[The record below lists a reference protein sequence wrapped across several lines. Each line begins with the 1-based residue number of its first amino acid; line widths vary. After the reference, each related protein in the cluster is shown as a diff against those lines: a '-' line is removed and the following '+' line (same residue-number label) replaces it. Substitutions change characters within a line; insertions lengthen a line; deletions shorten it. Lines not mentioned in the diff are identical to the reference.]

1 MDENRCTAENTP
13 SSGGAI
19 RVHSLSLCSLCSLG
33 PACRSCGAVRGEER
47 PKRESLEYHFRD
59 LHAIDRIPLCCP
71 VAVDIRTCASS
82 IQTMS
87 ALLANG

>member
-1 MDENRCTAENTP
+1 MRTGARPKTHPPRAVQYGFIHYRC
-13 SSGGAI
+13 
-19 RVHSLSLCSLCSLG
+19 VHYVHLG